1 MVTMNEIK
9 MKKLKWNKNDIFF
22 QKQINATVKEC
33 DSNGIIVPMVM
44 LMI

>member
-1 MVTMNEIK
+1 MSNQIIYGYNE
-9 MKKLKWNKNDIFF
+9 WNKNDIFF

-33 DSNGIIVPMVM
+33 DSNGIIIPMVM